1 MKFSAVFLAVFALG
15 ITTHAA
21 IDDNGTDDA
30 RSCLRKRAPEQFECV
45 GGNYISVWKNG
56 AWTCCE
62 LEY

>member
-45 GGNYISVWKNG
+45 GGNYVRISDSYPMRL
-56 AWTCCE
+56 C
-62 LEY
+62 Y